1 MHQDIPLQTHW
12 PDPGWGDQDRPEK
25 AAAIFTTLRLMTGL
39 DFANSYWVDVGCG
52 CGEIAA
58 HLAPQ
63 VGRMTAID
71 PSPWQRWLTLKE
83 AHPNLEFIQG
93 DYTGDY
99 PEPDSVDVVVCNQ
112 VYEHVPDPEALIGL
126 IHRILKPGGYAYFA
140 GPNLLFPIEPH
151 VFWPFVHW
159 LPRRFAV
166 RLMRFLGSKAVLD
179 AYSTHYWQLLRW
191 FKDFQVINAVPFI
204 LKNSTLYK
212 RKQIWIRVLA
222 VFPKPLLQVMTPL
235 SPGFIFLL
243 RKSGSR

>member
-1 MHQDIPLQTHW
+1 MNQELPLLANP
-12 PDPGWGDQDRPEK
+12 PDPQWGDQDRPEK

-39 DFANSYWVDVGCG
+39 DFSNSHWVDVGCG

-71 PSPWQRWLTLKE
+71 PSPWQRWSKLKD
-83 AHPNLEFIQG
+83 AHPNLEFVQG

-99 PEPDSVDVVVCNQ
+99 PAPNSIDVVVCNQ
-112 VYEHVPDPEALIGL
+112 VYEHVPDPEALIRF

-166 RLMRFLGSKAVLD
+166 KLMKLCGAKYVVDANSVSIWRLRHWLRKFEVNNAFPTLVRHADHYGRTGLFWGMLSIIPHTILD
-179 AYSTHYWQLLRW
+179 HLT
-191 FKDFQVINAVPFI
+191 FF
-204 LKNSTLYK
+204 
-212 RKQIWIRVLA
+212 
-222 VFPKPLLQVMTPL
+222 
-235 SPGFIFLL
+235 SPGFVFVLHK
-243 RKSGSR
+243 RT

>member
-1 MHQDIPLQTHW
+1 MNLDIPLQTHW
-12 PDPGWGDQDRPEK
+12 PDPVWGDQDRPEK

-39 DFANSYWVDVGCG
+39 DFSSSHWVDVGCG

-112 VYEHVPDPEALIGL
+112 VYEHVPDPEALIGF

-166 RLMRFLGSKAVLD
+166 RLMHFFGSKAVLD
-179 AYSTHYWQLLRW
+179 AYSTHYWQLLHW

>member
-1 MHQDIPLQTHW
+1 MNDDTLFQANR

-25 AAAIFTTLRLMTGL
+25 ADAIFTTLRLMTGL
-39 DFANSYWVDVGCG
+39 DFSNSHWVDVGCG

-71 PSPWQRWLTLKE
+71 PSPWQRWSKLKD

-112 VYEHVPDPEALIGL
+112 VYEHVPDPEALIGF

-159 LPRRFAV
+159 MPRWFAV
-166 RLMRFLGSKAVLD
+166 RLMRFFGSKSVLD

-191 FKDFQVINAVPFI
+191 FTDFQVINAVPFI
-204 LKNSTLYK
+204 MRYPVYHQH
-212 RKQIWIRVLA
+212 RGFVWRVLSHIPIPILHILT
-222 VFPKPLLQVMTPL
+222 FL
-235 SPGFIFLL
+235 SPGFVFLL
-243 RKSGSR
+243 RKPLL